1 MRRVPESAKHNFK
14 KSKFPRAS
22 PTSLAFRLAWVEASC
37 PGLLNSPGNPQNVKP
52 TCGAF
57 GSRVRL
63 LGLGGKRVLHEV
75 RTLILVAVVVVV
87 VAGSGAFDT
96 AFQACDVPKLEFG
109 VGKGDGWEGNDV
121 HGNADCVCVCGG
133 GDPFASVRRVRG
145 A

>member
-1 MRRVPESAKHNFK
+1 M
-14 KSKFPRAS
+14 
-22 PTSLAFRLAWVEASC
+22 
-37 PGLLNSPGNPQNVKP
+37 KP

-109 VGKGDGWEGNDV
+109 VGKGGWV
-121 HGNADCVCVCGG
+121 RVMMSTAMRIVCVCAEVVIFLLQCGG
-133 GDPFASVRRVRG
+133 
-145 A
+145 